1 MRALA
6 ELLADLGWT
15 LTGSDQSEP
24 ETSLNSGGR
33 QLRFHL
39 GHAASHVSPETDLLI
54 FSPAVTESNPERSA
68 AHQLGIPQ
76 LSYSQFLGE
85 LMRQRTGIAVA
96 GTHGKTTTTAI
107 LATIL
112 RECGL
117 APSAAIGG
125 EVVQYDRSGWG
136 GEGPFFVAESCEYRH
151 HFLDHSPKFA
161 TILGIEP
168 DHFDCFP
175 DWDSQLEAFREFAA
189 RVPPEGVLV
198 IPAESEAAAM
208 AASSSEARIE
218 TTHVEPVP
226 SPLGGEGGRRPD
238 EGALQKTENN
248 PTPASTAPSPALRA
262 PSPPR
267 GEGTEAA
274 NWLARDVRKTQNGFR
289 FQVDHNGSPFC
300 ETELAVPGRHNVEN
314 ALAAVALAHA
324 AGADADSIATALP
337 KFAGVRRRFEVLRS
351 PGGGTIV
358 DDYAHHPTAIRAT
371 LRTTREQFGE
381 RRLLVAFQP
390 HQISRT
396 RELMSDFAGSFGEAD
411 ELFLVPIF
419 AARESSDAGDATLAE
434 LADRVSDSG
443 VSVRRLASLDRLKP
457 TLDDAARPDDVV
469 LILGAGNISRIAH
482 EFSAGIIPGH
492 HAG

>member
-6 ELLADLGWT
+6 ELLSDLGWT

-24 ETSLNSGGR
+24 ESALQIAGR
-33 QLRFHL
+33 QLSFHL
-39 GHAASHVSPETDLLI
+39 GHAASHVAPETDVLI
-54 FSPAVTESNPERSA
+54 FSPAVTESNPERA
-68 AHQLGIPQ
+68 AAQKLGIPQ

-85 LMRQRTGIAVA
+85 LMRLRTGIAVA
-96 GTHGKTTTTAI
+96 GTHGKTTTTAM

-136 GEGPFFVAESCEYRH
+136 GAGPLFVAESCEYRS

-175 DWDSQLEAFREFAA
+175 DWDSQLDAFRQFAA
-189 RVPPEGVLV
+189 RVPSDGVLV
-198 IPAESEAAAM
+198 IPAKSEAAVM
-208 AASSSEARIE
+208 AASFSQARIE
-218 TTHVEPVP
+218 TTHVEPFP
-226 SPLGGEGGRRPD
+226 SPLG
-238 EGALQKTENN
+238 A
-248 PTPASTAPSPALRA
+248 
-262 PSPPR
+262 
-267 GEGTEAA
+267 EGTTMA
-274 NWLARDVRKTQNGFR
+274 NWFARDIRKTPNGFR
-289 FQVDHNGSPFC
+289 FQVDHNGTPFC
-300 ETELAVPGRHNVEN
+300 ETELVVPGRHNVEN

-324 AGADADSIATALP
+324 AGAEADSIAQALP
-337 KFAGVRRRFEVLRS
+337 RFAGVRRRFEVIHSAGEFLL
-351 PGGGTIV
+351 V

-371 LRTTREQFGE
+371 LKTAREQFGD

-396 RELMSDFAGSFGEAD
+396 RQLMSDFSGSFAEAD

-419 AARESSDAGDATLAE
+419 ATRESSDEGEATLIE
-434 LADRVSDSG
+434 LADRVFDTG
-443 VSVRRLASLDRLKP
+443 VSVRRLASLDHLKP
-457 TLDDAARPDDVV
+457 TLDDAARPDDIV

-482 EFSAGIIPGH
+482 ELSAGKIPGH

>member
-6 ELLADLGWT
+6 ELLSDLRWT

-24 ETSLNSGGR
+24 ETALHIGGR
-33 QLRFHL
+33 QLRVHL
-39 GHAASHVSPETDLLI
+39 GHAASHVAPQTDLLI
-54 FSPAVTESNPERSA
+54 FSPAVTESNPERA
-68 AHQLGIPQ
+68 AARQLGIPQ

-117 APSAAIGG
+117 SPSAAIGG

-136 GEGPFFVAESCEYRH
+136 GEGLFFVAESCEYRS

-189 RVPPEGVLV
+189 RVPSDGVLV
-198 IPAESEAAAM
+198 IPAESETAAM

-218 TTHVEPVP
+218 TTRMEPVP
-226 SPLGGEGGRRPD
+226 SSPGGEG
-238 EGALQKTENN
+238 T
-248 PTPASTAPSPALRA
+248 PTAD
-262 PSPPR
+262 
-267 GEGTEAA
+267 
-274 NWLARDVRKTQNGFR
+274 WLARDIRKTQNGFR
-289 FQVDHNGSPFC
+289 FQVDHNGTLFC
-300 ETELAVPGRHNVEN
+300 ETELSVPGRHNLEN

-324 AGADADSIATALP
+324 AGAEAKAIAEALP
-337 KFAGVRRRFEVLRS
+337 KFAGVRRRFEVIQSR
-351 PGGGTIV
+351 GGFIVV

-371 LRTTREQFGE
+371 LKTAREQFSE

-396 RELMSDFAGSFGEAD
+396 RELMSDFSGSFAEAD

-419 AARESSDAGDATLAE
+419 AARESSAEGDATLAE

-482 EFSAGIIPGH
+482 EFAAGKIPGH